1 MFVYSNKMNYTENKS
16 INFFQFLGQFSLTLH
31 NRYLLDSMI
40 SLVTVVLDLS
50 LPFRIAQWKVPTSKT
65 NKFRER
71 VASSFL
77 LALNTSMTWFFLFG
91 NFLSANHVL
100 PMCRFR
106 EKDKFMLYSC
116 WDFTVGMRVIGVG
129 GVFGA
134 RLPFIFCVL
143 RATSGDSRLLAPQ
156 VPTVSHWLFTSAIH
170 SLRIRTP

>member
-1 MFVYSNKMNYTENKS
+1 MNNTENKL
-16 INFFQFLGQFSLTLH
+16 INLFQFLGQFSLTLH
-31 NRYLLDSMI
+31 NTYLLDSMI

-106 EKDKFMLYSC
+106 EKDKFVLYTCLGLYCGDESDRC
-116 WDFTVGMRVIGVG
+116 WRCFW
-129 GVFGA
+129 A
-134 RLPFIFCVL
+134 CLPFILCVL
-143 RATSGDSRLLAPQ
+143 RATSGDSRLLAPK
-156 VPTVSHWLFTSAIH
+156 VPTVSLWLFTSALRH
-170 SLRIRTP
+170 SLRIRIP

>member
-1 MFVYSNKMNYTENKS
+1 M
-16 INFFQFLGQFSLTLH
+16 LTLH

-71 VASSFL
+71 NASSFL

-106 EKDKFMLYSC
+106 EKDKFVLG
-116 WDFTVGMRVIGVG
+116 DFTVGMRVIGVG
-129 GVFGA
+129 GIFGA

-143 RATSGDSRLLAPQ
+143 RATSGIAGFWPPQ
-156 VPTVSHWLFTSAIH
+156 VPTVSHWLFTSALRH